1 MSIRIILTDDY
12 ITINEE
18 LKDDETIYNYVN
30 RALTNFDNKEN
41 TNIYLVIQTEKEIIQ
56 VKIK

>member
-1 MSIRIILTDDY
+1 MSIRIILTDNY

-18 LKDDETIYNYVN
+18 LKDNERIYNYVN

-41 TNIYLVIQTEKEIIQ
+41 VFIYMVIQTEKEII
-56 VKIK
+56 KIKIK

>member
-41 TNIYLVIQTEKEIIQ
+41 VFIYMVIQTEKEII
-56 VKIK
+56 KIKIK

>member
-1 MSIRIILTDDY
+1 MSIRIILTDND

-30 RALTNFDNKEN
+30 RAINNFEDKEN
-41 TNIYLVIQTEKEIIQ
+41 VFIYLVIKTEKEIIQ

>member
-1 MSIRIILTDDY
+1 MSIRIILTDNY

-18 LKDDETIYNYVN
+18 LKDNETIYNYVN

-41 TNIYLVIQTEKEIIQ
+41 VFIYMIIQTEKELI
-56 VKIK
+56 KIKIK

>member
-1 MSIRIILTDDY
+1 MSIRIILTDNML
-12 ITINEE
+12 TINEE

-41 TNIYLVIQTEKEIIQ
+41 VFIYMIIQTEKELIRI
-56 VKIK
+56 KIK

>member
-1 MSIRIILTDDY
+1 MSIRIILTDNE
-12 ITINEE
+12 ITINEK

-30 RALTNFDNKEN
+30 RALTNFEDKEN
-41 TNIYLVIQTEKEIIQ
+41 VFIYLVIKTEKEIIQ